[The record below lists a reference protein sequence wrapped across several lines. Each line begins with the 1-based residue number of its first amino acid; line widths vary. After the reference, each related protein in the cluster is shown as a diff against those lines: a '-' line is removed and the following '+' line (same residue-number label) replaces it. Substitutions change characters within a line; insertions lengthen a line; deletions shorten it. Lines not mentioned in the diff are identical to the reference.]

1 MTTRKLFTTKKLNND
16 KDGNILRN
24 PSPRKKKKTIK
35 IETENTK
42 KAKEEILKQN
52 EINMKIEDMQTK
64 IKLELNQYNIVITK
78 KREEL
83 SRLEKKVKQ
92 LNERNESLNK
102 AIEKIEKEFEL
113 KNNKNKIQSNDN
125 IKKENPEEIKIKE
138 NNNIIENTRKTMEQY
153 QQEINKLENAFYE
166 DENIKLINKLKFEIK
181 NIKERINN
189 LEKEK
194 KYLISIT
201 EEHNKC
207 IENQDKIKKEIDYF
221 NTELNALKFEKN
233 LKTKAKQ
240 DKYRNDI
247 IVQNKNQ
254 NKINK
259 LSLSPQEKEIIKEKK
274 LKKAINDYWEENKQK
289 LLKYSLSD
297 NNMNINTNT
306 INNPNTKNKKE
317 KILKTDLISNNINS
331 NANNIDKLNK
341 LKLYSKKKNYSENL
355 TNLNLD
361 INIKDEDKKLS
372 LFNSETKKIL
382 AKIIPLSE
390 IEKYEK
396 RYECA
401 DLEKKNL
408 LKKFSL
414 ENKIILR
421 EQKNMKNQ
429 MEKNV
434 QKLKLN
440 EAKNM
445 ELNSKLEIKEKEY
458 EKLKNILEN
467 IKKELDNKKLKI
479 KIWEEENILMS
490 QKYQGI
496 RDKYIENI
504 EKEIDV
510 EEVEEDEDE
519 ND

>member
-1 MTTRKLFTTKKLNND
+1 MNSRKSYNPKKFNYD
-16 KDGNILRN
+16 KEGVLLTIP
-24 PSPRKKKKTIK
+24 PSKKKKKIVN

-42 KAKEEILKQN
+42 KEKEEILKQK
-52 EINMKIEDMQTK
+52 EINSKIEELENK
-64 IKLELNQYNIVITK
+64 IKLELNQYNIVLAK

-83 SRLEKKVKQ
+83 SLTEKRVKQ
-92 LNERNESLNK
+92 INERNESLNK
-102 AIEKIEKEFEL
+102 ALEKIEKEFEL
-113 KNNKNKIQSNDN
+113 NKNKNKDKSNDN
-125 IKKENPEEIKIKE
+125 IKKENPEEKKIKE
-138 NNNIIENTRKTMEQY
+138 NSHIIDITRKTMEQY

-166 DENIKLINKLKFEIK
+166 DENIKLINNLKFEIK
-181 NIKERINN
+181 KIKESITN

-194 KYLISIT
+194 KYLLLIT
-201 EEHNKC
+201 EEHSKC
-207 IENQDKIKKEIDYF
+207 IEEQNKIKKEIDYF
-221 NTELNALKFEKN
+221 NSELNKLKQEN
-233 LKTKAKQ
+233 ILKTKEKQ
-240 DKYRNDI
+240 EKYKNDI
-247 IVQNKNQ
+247 IAKNKNL
-254 NKINK
+254 NKINEA
-259 LSLSPQEKEIIKEKK
+259 LLSPHEIEILKEKK
-274 LKKAINDYWEENKQK
+274 MEKTIKDYWELNKEK

-297 NNMNINTNT
+297 NNMNINIKT
-306 INNPNTKNKKE
+306 INNSNKNNNNKNQ
-317 KILKTDLISNNINS
+317 ILKTENISKNNNNNNI
-331 NANNIDKLNK
+331 KLNK
-341 LKLYSKKKNYSENL
+341 IKLYSKKKNYSKNL

-361 INIKDEDKKLS
+361 LNIEEEKKLS

-382 AKIIPLSE
+382 SKILPLSE

-401 DLEKKNL
+401 DLEKNNL

-429 MEKNV
+429 MEKNS

-440 EAKNM
+440 EAKNN
-445 ELNSKLEIKEKEY
+445 ELNIQLEFKEKEY
-458 EKLKNILEN
+458 EKLKNN
-467 IKKELDNKKLKI
+467 FNNMKKELEDKKLKI

-496 RDKYIENI
+496 RDKYIEKK
-504 EKEIDV
+504 EKEVDL